1 MPTYSTARFY
11 AFPCSLSSGEYPLI
25 AANQDLSGYLI
36 ASVPNVKHSKA
47 IQQAIRVAE
56 FTGFERVNMVEID
69 GLFYW
74 TGSWTEEANGM
85 MRYVLDLAAPTS
97 FVRLNDAVT
106 GIWSK
111 TPTMTKPYMKESIS
125 NSMERVFQ
133 SVTLPNIEIPEGYNY
148 PVVWIQQSGR
158 LSNGTQTTVGT
169 FSYIRPGTLEEEPG
183 YLVFA
188 DDTGLKPYMPI
199 SELLRNIG
207 AITGILAENTDD
219 LSISFRAPFAMQ
231 YGNNWMR
238 RNGYQPNKTYT
249 IGSITYYMYEWD
261 AEGTIGPEQ
270 TVTIS
275 APTGQSSVWRS
286 TGHAYIRGTTGSNL
300 LEVPTY
306 GQDSATVKMR
316 TRADRSGIYTEIST
330 VDSNGSI
337 ITTASIPEGHLPF
350 AGNTW
355 ETYKAYQMEGDRQ
368 QMANA
373 IEVNN
378 RQQEIDQNVGI
389 ANATMDAMFTTAI
402 AASNSSIWDLGSGA
416 AVGAAA
422 GVAQTALGTYISI
435 WESEHVRDLKNDQA
449 RMDYEL
455 SQKRAIQQ
463 PVSSYQPGYGAVY
476 GWTNYINPLAL
487 VYARPDG
494 ITTDYYNAWRAN
506 YGYASEGQQSL
517 TAVAGFYQGKLLAR
531 SDLTGVYF
539 DELNADFNKGFKFKV
554 LS

>member
-1 MPTYSTARFY
+1 M
-11 AFPCSLSSGEYPLI
+11 
-25 AANQDLSGYLI
+25 

-56 FTGFERVNMVEID
+56 FTGYERVNMVEID

-111 TPTMTKPYMKESIS
+111 TPTMTCPYMKETIS
-125 NSMERVFQ
+125 NSMDQPVQ
-133 SVTLPNIEIPEGYNY
+133 VLDLPNLGTWDDASQY
-148 PVVWIQQSGR
+148 PIFWVQQSGR
-158 LSNGTQTTVGT
+158 TSQGDQRCVGFFAALFPGTTVSAEAVYSIGGKQYPDMGQ
-169 FSYIRPGTLEEEPG
+169 FL
-183 YLVFA
+183 A
-188 DDTGLKPYMPI
+188 DMVTY
-199 SELLRNIG
+199 
-207 AITGILAENTDD
+207 TGILAEDTDD
-219 LSISFRAPFAMQ
+219 LSISVRAPFRTQASADNRRVMK
-231 YGNNWMR
+231 YGEEPMR
-238 RNGYQPNKTYT
+238 EVSVGGASVWLYNLPLSSVGLGEQIR
-249 IGSITYYMYEWD
+249 MD
-261 AEGTIGPEQ
+261 AP
-270 TVTIS
+270 
-275 APTGQSSVWRS
+275 AGQSDVWRS
-286 TGHAYIRGTTGSNL
+286 IGRVFIRDTYGASI

-306 GQDSATVKMR
+306 GEAYARVYVQ
-316 TRADRSGIYTEIST
+316 TRMDRSGVYTEITTIDPDGEPLTTLSYT
-330 VDSNGSI
+330 EGKLPFNGS
-337 ITTASIPEGHLPF
+337 
-350 AGNTW
+350 TW

-373 IEVNN
+373 ISVNN
-378 RQQEIDQNVGI
+378 RQQEIDQKVGI
-389 ANATMDAMFTTAI
+389 ANAAMDALFTGAI

-422 GVAQTALGTYISI
+422 SIAQGAIGTAISI

-455 SQKRAIQQ
+455 TQKRAVMQ
-463 PVSSYQPGYGAVY
+463 PTPAFQPGYGTVY
-476 GWTNYINPLAL
+476 TWTQYNNPLAM
-487 VYARPDG
+487 VYSRPDAVDS
-494 ITTDYYNAWRAN
+494 DYYTAWRAN

-517 TAVAGFYQGKLLAR
+517 SAVAGFYQGKLLAR

-554 LS
+554 LT